1 VTGNY
6 LLDTNAWVRLLRNDR
21 QIEQRLQGSGPCYLC
36 THALG
41 ELYAGVL
48 KSVYV
53 QKNTQDVDDLLKKAT
68 LLLCDQNTAR
78 EFAKLRHFLRING
91 TPLPIDDVWIA
102 ATALQRVLILA
113 TDDAHF
119 DAIPHLTKER
129 W

>member
-1 VTGNY
+1 MTGSY
-6 LLDTNAWVRLLRNDR
+6 LLDTNAWIRLLRNDT
-21 QIEQRLQGSGPCYLC
+21 QIEQRLQASGACYLC

-48 KSVYV
+48 KSSQV

-68 LLLCDQNTAR
+68 LLLCDQQTSL

-91 TPLPIDDVWIA
+91 TPLPINDVWIA
-102 ATALQRVLILA
+102 ATALQHGLILA

>member
-1 VTGNY
+1 VSGSY
-6 LLDTNAWVRLLRNDR
+6 LLDTNAWIRLLRDDE
-21 QIEQRLQGSGPCYLC
+21 QIEQRLQGSGSFYLC

-41 ELYAGVL
+41 ELYSGVL
-48 KSVYV
+48 KSSQV

-68 LLLCDQNTAR
+68 LLLCDQQTSR

-91 TPLPIDDVWIA
+91 TPLPINDVWIA
-102 ATALQRVLILA
+102 ATALQHGLILA

-119 DAIPHLTKER
+119 DAIPHLTKEC